1 MSRSEDHVLAQGD
14 SAESPPWLGAG
25 KTMTTYTSE
34 PGSRL
39 GGRYRLEDRI
49 AAGSGWAAWKAID
62 EILARAVTVFTF
74 ATGFP
79 RVSDVVTAARAA
91 SRLTDPR
98 LAQVFDVEDAP
109 DEAYVV
115 MEWAAGE
122 TLSDMLS
129 HGPLESARAAHVI
142 AEAAGAL
149 TAAHAAGVAHMCLSP
164 GSVRWSPTGEVK
176 VVGLGI
182 DAALVGASADDPVLA
197 DTRGLGRLLYAA
209 LTGYWPGSELPMLP
223 QAPEADGEPRSPRQ
237 VVAGV
242 PTALSDLTCRAMN
255 LRSGSAEPP
264 LTTPD
269 ELARAL
275 VATMPTGPLLTEPVP
290 SSWQAEYAPVA
301 ERWDAD
307 GPPTGLGDYGWN
319 DAGPDSD
326 WPASDRNGWS
336 DHGGGARD
344 RYDGRNA
351 GYPDAGYSDAGY
363 SDAGYSDADGAD
375 GWPATPGTVGWPP
388 VDRSARDGAAD
399 RPRTRTRMPV
409 IITAGVAVLVLLVA
423 AVVTLLPSH
432 SSPQAT
438 GGGAP
443 TGNPT
448 QQASKV
454 ITLQPVGAS
463 GFDPL
468 GSYQSD
474 PQNENSSLAPLAIDH
489 SLKTYWNTQWYKS
502 PTFGGLK
509 AGSGL
514 IINMGK
520 RVRFTQVT
528 VTFGSEPG
536 ADVRLLVGNSAARSK
551 ANLDSMTTVASG
563 TDVTGAAT
571 FTIKSR
577 VTGQYLVI
585 WFTRLPPKPGS
596 STWYMGQVF
605 NVTVN
610 GYS

>member
-1 MSRSEDHVLAQGD
+1 
-14 SAESPPWLGAG
+14 
-25 KTMTTYTSE
+25 MTTYTSE

-74 ATGFP
+74 AAGFP
-79 RVSDVVTAARAA
+79 RVSEVVTAARAA

-109 DEAYVV
+109 DGAYVV

-122 TLSDMLS
+122 TLSDLLS
-129 HGPLESARAAHVI
+129 HGPLEPARAAQVI
-142 AEAAGAL
+142 AEAAAAL
-149 TAAHAAGVAHMCLSP
+149 SSAHAAGVAHMCLSP

-182 DAALVGASADDPVLA
+182 DAALAGASADDPVLA
-197 DTRGLGRLLYAA
+197 DTHGLGRLLYAA
-209 LTGYWPGSELPMLP
+209 LTGYWPGSELPVLP

-242 PTALSDLTCRAMN
+242 PSALSDLTCRAMN
-255 LRSGSAEPP
+255 LRSRSGEPA

-275 VATMPTGPLLTEPVP
+275 VATLPTGPLLAEPVP
-290 SSWQAEYAPVA
+290 SSWRAEYAPVA
-301 ERWDAD
+301 EGWDAD
-307 GPPTGLGDYGWN
+307 GPPTGPGDYGWSGS
-319 DAGPDSD
+319 GPDSG
-326 WPASDRNGWS
+326 WPASDRDGWN
-336 DHGGGARD
+336 DQGPGGRD
-344 RYDGRNA
+344 RNDGRDN
-351 GYPDAGYSDAGY
+351 GYP
-363 SDAGYSDADGAD
+363 GAD
-375 GWPATPGTVGWPP
+375 SPGGWPATPGTVGWPP
-388 VDRSARDGAAD
+388 AGRGGRRRPPG

-409 IITAGVAVLVLLVA
+409 IIAASAAVVVLIVA

-432 SSPQAT
+432 SAPQAR
-438 GGGAP
+438 GGTP

-468 GSYQSD
+468 ASYQSD
-474 PQNENSSLAPLAIDH
+474 PHNENSPAAPLAIDH
-489 SLKTYWNTQWYKS
+489 SLKTAWTTQWYRS
-502 PTFGGLK
+502 ATFGGLK
-509 AGSGL
+509 SGTGL
-514 IINMGK
+514 IIDMGRK
-520 RVRFTQVT
+520 VRFTQVT

-536 ADVRLLVGNSAARSK
+536 ADVKLLVGNSAARSK

-571 FTIKSR
+571 FTIKSK

-585 WFTRLPPKPGS
+585 WFTRLPQKPGS
-596 STWYMGQVF
+596 GTWYMGQVL

-610 GYS
+610 GYT

>member
-1 MSRSEDHVLAQGD
+1 
-14 SAESPPWLGAG
+14 
-25 KTMTTYTSE
+25 MTTYTSE

-98 LAQVFDVEDAP
+98 LAQVFDVEDAQ
-109 DEAYVV
+109 DGAYVV

-122 TLSDMLS
+122 TLSDLLS
-129 HGPLESARAAHVI
+129 HGPLDPAWAAQVI
-142 AEAAGAL
+142 AEAAAAL
-149 TAAHAAGVAHMCLSP
+149 SSAHAAGVAHICLSP

-182 DAALVGASADDPVLA
+182 DAALAGASADDPVLA
-197 DTRGLGRLLYAA
+197 DTQGLGRLLYAA
-209 LTGYWPGSELPMLP
+209 LTGYWPGSELPVLP

-255 LRSGSAEPP
+255 LRSRSGEPA

-269 ELARAL
+269 ELSRAL
-275 VATMPTGPLLTEPVP
+275 VATMPTGPLRAEPVP
-290 SSWQAEYAPVA
+290 PSWRAEYVPVA
-301 ERWDAD
+301 EGWDAD
-307 GPPTGLGDYGWN
+307 GPPTGPGDYGRN
-319 DAGPDSD
+319 GTGPDSS
-326 WPASDRNGWS
+326 WPASGRDGWNDQEPS
-336 DHGGGARD
+336 ARD
-344 RYDGRNA
+344 RYDGRD
-351 GYPDAGYSDAGY
+351 GEYP
-363 SDAGYSDADGAD
+363 GAVGPD

-388 VDRSARDGAAD
+388 ADRGGRGRAAA
-399 RPRTRTRMPV
+399 RPRTRTKVPV
-409 IITAGVAVLVLLVA
+409 VIAAGAAVVVLIVA
-423 AVVTLLPSH
+423 AVINLLLSH
-432 SSPQAT
+432 SSPQAS
-438 GGGAP
+438 GGTP

-468 GSYQSD
+468 SSYQND
-474 PQNENSSLAPLAIDH
+474 KGNENSTAAPLAIDH
-489 SLKTYWNTQWYKS
+489 SLKTYWNTQYYRS
-502 PTFGGLK
+502 AAFGGLK
-509 AGSGL
+509 AGAGL

-520 RVRFTQVT
+520 KVRFTQVT

-536 ADVRLLVGNSAARSK
+536 ADVKLLVGNSAARSK

-596 STWYMGQVF
+596 SIWYMGQVF

-610 GYS
+610 GYTS

>member
-1 MSRSEDHVLAQGD
+1 
-14 SAESPPWLGAG
+14 
-25 KTMTTYTSE
+25 MTTYTSE

-98 LAQVFDVEDAP
+98 LAQVFDVDDAP
-109 DEAYVV
+109 DGAYVV

-122 TLSDMLS
+122 TLSDLLS
-129 HGPLESARAAHVI
+129 HGPLEPARATQVI
-142 AEAAGAL
+142 AEAAAAL
-149 TAAHAAGVAHMCLSP
+149 SSAHAAGVAHMCLSP

-182 DAALVGASADDPVLA
+182 DAALAGASADDPVLA
-197 DTRGLGRLLYAA
+197 DTQGLGRLLYAA
-209 LTGYWPGSELPMLP
+209 LTGYWPGSELPVLP

-242 PTALSDLTCRAMN
+242 PAALSDLTCRAMN
-255 LRSGSAEPP
+255 LRSRSGEPP

-275 VATMPTGPLLTEPVP
+275 VATMPTGPMLTEPVP
-290 SSWQAEYAPVA
+290 SSWRAEYAPVA
-301 ERWDAD
+301 DGWDAD
-307 GPPTGLGDYGWN
+307 GPATGPGDYGWN
-319 DAGPDSD
+319 APGPDSG
-326 WPASDRNGWS
+326 WPASDRDGWN
-336 DHGGGARD
+336 DQDPGVRD
-344 RYDGRNA
+344 GYDGRDS
-351 GYPDAGYSDAGY
+351 GYP
-363 SDAGYSDADGAD
+363 GAD
-375 GWPATPGTVGWPP
+375 GPGSWPATPGTVGWPP
-388 VDRSARDGAAD
+388 AD
-399 RPRTRTRMPV
+399 RGALGRPPGRPRARSRMPV
-409 IITAGVAVLVLLVA
+409 IIVAGMAVLVLIVA

-432 SSPQAT
+432 SAPQAR
-438 GGGAP
+438 GGTP

-468 GSYQSD
+468 ASYQSD
-474 PQNENSSLAPLAIDH
+474 PHNENSAAAPLAIDH
-489 SLKTYWNTQWYKS
+489 SLKTAWTTQWYRS
-502 PTFGGLK
+502 ADFGGLK

-520 RVRFTQVT
+520 KVRFTQVT
-528 VTFGSEPG
+528 VTFGNEPG
-536 ADVRLLVGNSAARSK
+536 ADVKLLVGNSAARSK

-596 STWYMGQVF
+596 GTWYMGEVF

>member
-1 MSRSEDHVLAQGD
+1 
-14 SAESPPWLGAG
+14 
-25 KTMTTYTSE
+25 MTTYTSE

-98 LAQVFDVEDAP
+98 LAQVFDVDDAP
-109 DEAYVV
+109 DGAYVV

-122 TLSDMLS
+122 TLSDLLS
-129 HGPLESARAAHVI
+129 HGPLEPARATQVI
-142 AEAAGAL
+142 AEAAAAL
-149 TAAHAAGVAHMCLSP
+149 STAHAAGVAHMCLSP

-182 DAALVGASADDPVLA
+182 DAALAGASADDPVLA
-197 DTRGLGRLLYAA
+197 DTQGLGRLLYAA
-209 LTGYWPGSELPMLP
+209 LTGYWPGSELPVLP

-242 PTALSDLTCRAMN
+242 PAALSDLTCRAMN
-255 LRSGSAEPP
+255 LRSRSGEPP

-275 VATMPTGPLLTEPVP
+275 VATMPTGPMMTDPVP
-290 SSWQAEYAPVA
+290 SSWRAEYAPVT
-301 ERWDAD
+301 EGWDAD
-307 GPPTGLGDYGWN
+307 GPVTGPGDYGW
-319 DAGPDSD
+319 DAPNPDSG
-326 WPASDRNGWS
+326 WPASDRDGWN
-336 DHGGGARD
+336 DQNPGVRD
-344 RYDGRNA
+344 GYDGRA
-351 GYPDAGYSDAGY
+351 SGYPGAGGP
-363 SDAGYSDADGAD
+363 GN
-375 GWPATPGTVGWPP
+375 WPGTVGWPP
-388 VDRSARDGAAD
+388 AD
-399 RPRTRTRMPV
+399 RGGRSRPAGRPRSVSRMPV
-409 IITAGVAVLVLLVA
+409 IIVAGMAVLVLIVA
-423 AVVTLLPSH
+423 AVVALLPSH
-432 SSPQAT
+432 SAPQAR
-438 GGGAP
+438 GGTP
-443 TGNPT
+443 TGHPT

-468 GSYQSD
+468 ASYQSD
-474 PQNENSSLAPLAIDH
+474 PHNENSPAAPLAIDH
-489 SLKTYWNTQWYKS
+489 SLKTAWTTQWYRS
-502 PTFGGLK
+502 ANFGGLK

-520 RVRFTQVT
+520 KVRFTQVT
-528 VTFGSEPG
+528 VTFGNEPG
-536 ADVRLLVGNSAARSK
+536 ADVKLLVGNSAARSK

-596 STWYMGQVF
+596 STWYMGEVF